1 MTMRN
6 DDPSWDDQNGMT
18 FETVVE
24 VTGNRARSL
33 SSTGG
38 DGTAFIKNGTFMSN
52 GNPVPYLQHCSG

>member
-1 MTMRN
+1 MRN

-18 FETVVE
+18 FEAVVE

-33 SSTGG
+33 SSIGG
-38 DGTAFIKNGTFMSN
+38 DGTAFIKNGTFTSN